1 MRAQQI
7 PVPEQAEQPVT
18 EPAQPSSAP
27 RHGEPRP
34 IVLADGRTLQMAKPR
49 GAYSLRIFEWLGP
62 QNSANEMLII
72 HYRALLHVARIEGQ
86 DEPTPQTKLQLEALA
101 QKLGDDALDEIAAA
115 YLEHFVGGA
124 KDLRPL

>member
-7 PVPEQAEQPVT
+7 PVPEQAEQPLS
-18 EPAQPSSAP
+18 EPAASSPAP
-27 RHGEPRP
+27 LHGELRP
-34 IVLADGRTLQMAKPR
+34 IVLTDGRTLHLSKPR
-49 GAYSLRIFEWLGP
+49 GAYSLKIFEWLGP
-62 QNSANEMLII
+62 QNSTNEMLII
-72 HYRALLHVARIEGQ
+72 HYRALLHVARIDGQ

-115 YLEHFVGGA
+115 YLELFVGGA